1 MKIKLK
7 RNEFALAIVV
17 GLLLVGFIVQR
28 AIFQPMLS
36 KAQEKNE
43 EIAAKEKQ
51 FARMLRIS
59 ASNDIID
66 NKFEDFKAFIN
77 VSGAE
82 EDKLAAAMRKIEE
95 IAEKSKISLQDIKP
109 EGAVELE
116 LGGKQTKIRI
126 IITGTQQQFLKF
138 VYLLESCDLAFN
150 LAKLDMK
157 VKNVDAGLLDID
169 TAVSFIYFV
178 E

>member
-1 MKIKLK
+1 
-7 RNEFALAIVV
+7 
-17 GLLLVGFIVQR
+17 
-28 AIFQPMLS
+28 MLS

-43 EIAAKEKQ
+43 EIDAKEKQ
-51 FARMLRIS
+51 FVRMLRIS
-59 ASNDIID
+59 ASDDIIE
-66 NKFEDFKAFIN
+66 NKFEDFKNFLDA
-77 VSGAE
+77 SGAE

-109 EGAVELE
+109 GEAVELE
-116 LGGKQTKIRI
+116 LGGKQTTIRI
-126 IITGTQQQFLKF
+126 IIIGTQQQFLKF

-157 VKNVDAGLLDID
+157 VQNIEAGLLDID
-169 TAVSFIYFV
+169 TEVSFIYFV